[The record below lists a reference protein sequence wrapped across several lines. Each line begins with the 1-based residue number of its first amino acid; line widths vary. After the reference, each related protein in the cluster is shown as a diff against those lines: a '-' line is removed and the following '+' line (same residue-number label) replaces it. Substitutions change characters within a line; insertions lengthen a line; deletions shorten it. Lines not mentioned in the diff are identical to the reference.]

1 MSPRVTCMSPSRW
14 IATWEPEDETFW
26 SSTGRP
32 IARRNLIFSIFAEL
46 LGFSVWLLWSVT
58 ATRLNDAGFDLSSGQ
73 LFTLVAVPALVGA
86 TVRFPYTFAVPRFG
100 GRNWTVFSALALLI
114 PTALLVV
121 LVNDPTTPYWALL
134 LAAAT
139 AGLGGGNFASSMA
152 NISFFFPDREKG
164 WALGLNA
171 AGGNIGV
178 AILQLTAPVAI
189 TIGASLQLRNAGL
202 MLMPFIVLAALCAW
216 RYMDNLSTARS
227 SFRDQVVVARNRH
240 TWIIS
245 WLYIGTFGSFIG
257 YSAGLP
263 LLMKQE
269 FADPNAIKYAF
280 LGPLVGSIARPIGG
294 KLADRLGGATVTLWN
309 FSVMISAVLGV
320 VVCLGETDGG
330 WSFPVFVALFLVL
343 FVTTGIGNGATFRM
357 VPVIFRAH
365 HVGPDSGDGGA
376 QPDALV
382 TARRESAAVL
392 GLTSAVGA
400 YGGFLIPQ
408 GFGLSTNATG
418 GPQAAL
424 LAFAAFYGSCMALT
438 WWCYLRRR
446 VAVAR
451 VPNLA
456 WARP

>member
-1 MSPRVTCMSPSRW
+1 MSRRSPAMSPSRW
-14 IATWEPEDETFW
+14 INTWEPEDETFW
-26 SSTGRP
+26 SSTGRS

-114 PTALLVV
+114 PTTLLVV

-189 TIGASLQLRNAGL
+189 TLGASLQLRNAGL

-294 KLADRLGGATVTLWN
+294 KLADRLGGAKVTLCN

-320 VVCLGETDGG
+320 VVCLGETDAG
-330 WSFPVFVALFLVL
+330 WSFPVFVALFLML
-343 FVTTGIGNGATFRM
+343 FVTTGIGNGTTFRM

-376 QPDALV
+376 QPAALV
-382 TARRESAAVL
+382 AARRESAAVL

-424 LAFAAFYGSCMALT
+424 LAFAAFYGSCVVLT

>member
-1 MSPRVTCMSPSRW
+1 MARW
-14 IATWEPEDETFW
+14 ITRWEPEDERFW
-26 SSTGRP
+26 STTGRA
-32 IARRNLIFSIFAEL
+32 IARRNLVFSIFAEL
-46 LGFSVWLLWSVT
+46 LGFSVWLLWSVIV
-58 ATRLNDAGFDLSSGQ
+58 TRLNDAGFDLSSGQ

-86 TVRFPYTFAVPRFG
+86 TARFPYTFAVPRFG
-100 GRNWTVFSALALLI
+100 GRNWTVVSALLLLV
-114 PTALLVV
+114 PTTLLVV
-121 LVNDPTTPYWALL
+121 LVDDPTTPYPVLL
-134 LAAAT
+134 AAAAT

-178 AILQLTAPVAI
+178 AVLQLVAPVAI
-189 TIGASLQLRNAGL
+189 TVGGSLELRNAGL
-202 MLMPFIVLAALCAW
+202 MLMPFIVAAACCAW
-216 RYMDNLSTARS
+216 RWMDNLSTARS

-240 TWIIS
+240 TWIVA

-280 LGPLVGSIARPIGG
+280 LGPLVGSLTRPLGG
-294 KLADRLGGATVTLWN
+294 RLADRLGGARVTASN
-309 FSVMISAVLGV
+309 FSVMIAAVLGV
-320 VVCLGETDGG
+320 VFALSDTGAA
-330 WSFPVFVALFLVL
+330 WSFPVFLAMFLVL
-343 FVTTGIGNGATFRM
+343 FVTTGIGNGSTFRM

-365 HVGPDSGDGGA
+365 HVGRDAGDGRA
-376 QPDALV
+376 QPEALV

-392 GLTSAVGA
+392 GITSAVGA
-400 YGGFLIPQ
+400 YGGFFIPQ
-408 GFGLSTNATG
+408 GFGLSTSATG
-418 GPQAAL
+418 GPTAAL
-424 LAFAAFYGSCMALT
+424 LVFVAFYGSCTALT

-446 VAVAR
+446 VAAR